1 MEPHAV
7 LWRESLRG
15 FSEAQF
21 IHPSVS
27 GENKGLTASTL
38 SPTSFGSL
46 LLEAQ

>member
-7 LWRESLRG
+7 SWRESLRV

-27 GENKGLTASTL
+27 GENNALTASTL
-38 SPTSFGSL
+38 APTSFGSL
-46 LLEAQ
+46 LLRAL